1 MHEPNITEIV
11 AQRAA
16 RLRYQ
21 DLTPAALTVAKQCLL
36 DWLGVTIA
44 GSEEPLVR
52 ILLEERLDA
61 GLGGAATVVGR
72 SERLALPA
80 AVLVNGA
87 MSHALDYDDVHKA
100 MRGHPSVPVMPVA
113 LGLGAHLHKSGRDA
127 LAAFVTGFET
137 ECRVGALCAHSHYAR
152 GFHPTA
158 TIGTFGAAA
167 AAGWLLGLGPSQ
179 MTLALG
185 AAGTQAAGL
194 KSAFGTHCK
203 PLHAGR
209 AAEAGLLAARLAAR
223 GFTAAADILGD
234 EQGFAK
240 TQSDGFDWA
249 AAQADPEGGFH
260 ITRTLFKYH
269 AACFLTHSSIEALKS
284 LRPLFALRPS
294 QALTPAD
301 VQAVTLHVV
310 PGHLKICGIEA
321 PQSGLEVKFSLR
333 MTAAMALAGVDTASE
348 CSYTDALAHRPDLV
362 ALRDKVRVV
371 TDWKGEASAA
381 QVVVTLAGG
390 QQHTAQFDVGVPM
403 QDLAQQG
410 AMLETKFR
418 SLMGSRLGPQRTD
431 QLIAACRDA
440 EHLPDIGA
448 LLALTLPMA

>member
-1 MHEPNITEIV
+1 MQEPNITQIL

-16 RLRYQ
+16 SLRFE

-36 DWLGVTIA
+36 DWLGVSIA

-72 SERLALPA
+72 RERLALPA

-100 MRGHPSVPVMPVA
+100 MRGHPSVPVWPVA
-113 LGLGAHLHKSGRDA
+113 LGLGVQLHKSGREA
-127 LAAFVTGFET
+127 LCAFVAGFET
-137 ECRVGALCAHSHYAR
+137 ECRVGALCAHNHYAR

-167 AAGWLLGLGPSQ
+167 AAGCLLELNPAQ

-223 GFTAAADILGD
+223 GFTAAPDILGD

-240 TQSDGFDWA
+240 TQSDGFDLA
-249 AAQADPEGGFH
+249 AAQADPAGGFH
-260 ITRTLFKYH
+260 IPRTLFKYH
-269 AACFLTHSSIEALKS
+269 AACFLTHSSIEALRS
-284 LRPLFALRPS
+284 LRPL
-294 QALTPAD
+294 LTSHAASLAD
-301 VQAVTLHVV
+301 VQAVQLHVA
-310 PGHLKICGIEA
+310 PGHLKICGIEV
-321 PQSGLEVKFSLR
+321 PTTGLEVKFSLR
-333 MTAAMALAGVDTASE
+333 MTAAMALADVDTASE
-348 CSYTDALAHRPDLV
+348 SSYTDALAQRPDLV
-362 ALRDKVRVV
+362 ALRDKVQVV
-371 TDWKGEASAA
+371 TDWTGEASAA
-381 QVVVTLAGG
+381 QVVVTLASG
-390 QQHTAQFDVGVPM
+390 QQHRAQFDVGVPM
-403 QDLAQQG
+403 QDLALQWT
-410 AMLETKFR
+410 MLEAKFR
-418 SLMGSRLGPQRTD
+418 SLVQPRLGPQRAD

-440 EHLPDIGA
+440 EHLPDIA
-448 LLALTLPMA
+448 TLLALTVPAT